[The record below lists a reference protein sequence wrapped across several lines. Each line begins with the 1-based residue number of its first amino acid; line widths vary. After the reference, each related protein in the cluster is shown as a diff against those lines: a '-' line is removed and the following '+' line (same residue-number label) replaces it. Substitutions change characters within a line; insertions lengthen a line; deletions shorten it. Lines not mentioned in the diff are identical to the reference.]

1 MMTMHLIWLLT
12 VLSPLQAADPL
23 EQYRAAAVAKWEG
36 AIQKLEK
43 LDQEQTDPDH
53 AVLFVGSSS
62 IVLWKDMAQDMAPYA
77 TIRRG
82 FGGSKFSDVAVYIDR
97 LVKPHQFDAIVL
109 FVGNDVSGSKTDKTP
124 EEVLR
129 LVDITVN
136 KIKEHAPHAPV
147 FLIAITPTPSRF
159 GVWEQIKQV
168 NALMSE
174 YCYAHEGVFYI
185 DTVSSYL
192 DADGKPI
199 ADYFIKDGL
208 HQNRKGYELWTQI
221 IKAALEPVLSK

>member
-1 MMTMHLIWLLT
+1 MMIHLVWLLT
-12 VLSPLQAADPL
+12 VLSPMQATDPL
-23 EQYRAAAVAKWEG
+23 EQYRAAAIAKWEN

-43 LDQEQTDPDH
+43 LDQEQTDPEH

-62 IVLWKDMAQDMAPYA
+62 IVLWNDIAQDMAPYA

-97 LVKPHQFDAIVL
+97 LVKPHQFDAVAV
-109 FVGNDVSGSKTDKTP
+109 FVANDISGNKTDKTP

-136 KIKEHAPHAPV
+136 KIKEHAPAASV

-159 GVWEQIKQV
+159 GAWEQINRV

-174 YCYAHEGVFYI
+174 YCHQHEGVYYI

-192 DADGKPI
+192 DAYGQPI
-199 ADYFIKDGL
+199 QEYFIKDGL
-208 HQNRKGYELWTQI
+208 HQNRKGYQLWARI
-221 IKAALEPVLSK
+221 IKAALDPVLSK